1 MMITGDHHHTAIAVA
16 REIGMLKSDS
26 PTVIIDTAKH
36 GQSQLIPQQQIAQG
50 PALTGL
56 TPSGL
61 GANAPIQRQTPE
73 VSEVQPEHSLE
84 AQLSMASN
92 VAGLSHSRTF
102 FEEEGARIAVT
113 EEMVV
118 DEAAKQCPLTA
129 SGVYIPKAEQAIHAE
144 EEEAILYGVSAGQ
157 GPTGPLQL
165 SSLQQQ
171 PSQRLVQLK
180 PRRERSNVAA
190 SGKKRRTSFAPA
202 DWGSSNMLLGA
213 ALPLEDLLSSEHE
226 KAAATAEASCHIQDT
241 ALRGPS
247 TRSVKRVQLG
257 PLAWPPHSPMSPA
270 NSSASVPTQSSTQPN
285 SSQIALPPGCGPPSL
300 QTLPMP
306 SAQDH
311 HPLLGPL
318 MPSAHCCQK
327 LLNLFTL
334 HRHEPQPLLTLP
346 CSPQTNSRPALAGL
360 RFVSAQDNQDCEAA
374 TIVTAL
380 AEGQLQCAVTGDA
393 FDHML
398 QLEEVSLLESVMR
411 NAVVFARMKPHQKGQ
426 VMDLLGSTGM
436 HQICDGQAQRVQV
449 RPSFKQPACLQ
460 SANFERGQSLTQ
472 CSVQIYMQKDDT
484 ALLQLL
490 LHITLPH
497 NWHDALRAYSNTKA
511 GVWHVACLQLQHSL
525 TLAVSHFCSCI
536 RVASLA
542 LDELHVCT
550 HIPAAS
556 QCNCGENKLV
566 VMLVYRAWGM

>member
-36 GQSQLIPQQQIAQG
+36 GQSRLIPQRQISQG
-50 PALTGL
+50 PVLTGL
-56 TPSGL
+56 TPSGQ

-92 VAGLSHSRTF
+92 VAGLRHSRTF

-118 DEAAKQCPLTA
+118 DEAAEQCPPTA
-129 SGVYIPKAEQAIHAE
+129 SGVYIPKAEQTMHAE
-144 EEEAILYGVSAGQ
+144 DKEAILYGISAGQ
-157 GPTGPLQL
+157 CPAGPLQL

-190 SGKKRRTSFAPA
+190 SGKKRRISFAPA
-202 DWGSSNMLLGA
+202 DWGSSNMLLDA

-226 KAAATAEASCHIQDT
+226 KAAATAEASCHIPDT

-247 TRSVKRVQLG
+247 IRSVKRVQLD
-257 PLAWPPHSPMSPA
+257 PLAWSPVPHSPMSPA
-270 NSSASVPTQSSTQPN
+270 ISSASVPTQSNTQPN
-285 SSQIALPPGCGPPSL
+285 SPRIALPPGCGPPSL

-318 MPSAHCCQK
+318 LPSAHCCQK
-327 LLNLFTL
+327 LLKLFTL
-334 HRHEPQPLLTLP
+334 HHHEPLAPP
-346 CSPQTNSRPALAGL
+346 CSPQTNSRPVLAGL
-360 RFVSAQDNQDCEAA
+360 RFVSAQDNQDCQAA
-374 TIVTAL
+374 TAVTAL

-398 QLEEVSLLESVMR
+398 QLGDVSLLESVMR

-426 VMDLLGSTGM
+426 VMDLLGSTGI

-449 RPSFKQPACLQ
+449 RLSFKQPACLQ
-460 SANFERGQSLTQ
+460 SANFERGQASLNAASRSTCRRTTQ
-472 CSVQIYMQKDDT
+472 CCCNYCCIS
-484 ALLQLL
+484 LC
-490 LHITLPH
+490 HITGMMPCTPT
-497 NWHDALRAYSNTKA
+497 ATPR
-511 GVWHVACLQLQHSL
+511 
-525 TLAVSHFCSCI
+525 LAFGM
-536 RVASLA
+536 
-542 LDELHVCT
+542 LHVCSYNT
-550 HIPAAS
+550 
-556 QCNCGENKLV
+556 V
-566 VMLVYRAWGM
+566 